1 MIQLDLNQDKN
12 TAPLALIYGV
22 VMFKRFHELSRMQR
36 LNTVLLY
43 GGNASKEVKIFITCS
58 SPEVHVLDI
67 QM

>member
-1 MIQLDLNQDKN
+1 
-12 TAPLALIYGV
+12 
-22 VMFKRFHELSRMQR
+22 MQR

-43 GGNASKEVKIFITCS
+43 GGNASKEVNIFITCS